1 MITIPVVKY
10 LMRTWKSTLELRPHY
25 VWTRCS
31 ATLPHGL
38 KSQRIASLRPNLW
51 DDLVSLTPKYK
62 TGRNPTLKYFV
73 KIYCKPL
80 KSAFLSLQY
89 LTNMSHTAVS
99 RTRATRQTLSSHSK
113 IRSQKLQPAF
123 VHRALER
130 TLQLISGVLASARR
144 VPRELASTAAG
155 TTSHWTAQ

>member
-10 LMRTWKSTLELRPHY
+10 SMRTYLRTVEPRPHY

-31 ATLPHGL
+31 AILPHRL
-38 KSQRIASLRPNLW
+38 KSRRITSLRPNLW
-51 DDLVSLTPKYK
+51 VDLVSLIPQYD
-62 TGRNPTLKYFV
+62 TGRNLTLKYFV

-89 LTNMSHTAVS
+89 LSNMSHIAVS

-113 IRSQKLQPAF
+113 IRSQKLHIDF
-123 VHRALER
+123 MIRMLER
-130 TLQLISGVLASARR
+130 TLQLISGVLATDRSVRC
-144 VPRELASTAAG
+144 ELASTAAG
-155 TTSHWTAQ
+155 TTSHWTTQ

>member
-1 MITIPVVKY
+1 
-10 LMRTWKSTLELRPHY
+10 MRTCLRTVELRPHY
-25 VWTRCS
+25 VWTRCF
-31 ATLPHGL
+31 ATLPQEL
-38 KSQRIASLRPNLW
+38 KSQRITSLRPNLW
-51 DDLVSLTPKYK
+51 DDLGSLMPKYQ

-99 RTRATRQTLSSHSK
+99 RTRATRQSHCSHSK
-113 IRSQKLQPAF
+113 IRSNVLQPAF
-123 VHRALER
+123 VDCVLGR

-144 VPRELASTAAG
+144 VHRELASTAAG